1 VCLLKLNNFSS
12 KDFAK
17 YHPGGALGKQLY
29 LRVSDLIKNNQVPQ
43 VSEND
48 SVAKVIVEISEKRL
62 GVTAVLNAKNAIV
75 GIITDGDIRRMLSK
89 STTIDNFTAK
99 DIMGKN
105 PKTILNDAM
114 AVEALERL
122 ENNNITQILVTDLEN
137 KYIGVVHLHD
147 LIKEGIF

>member
-1 VCLLKLNNFSS
+1 
-12 KDFAK
+12 
-17 YHPGGALGKQLY
+17 
-29 LRVSDLIKNNQVPQ
+29 
-43 VSEND
+43 
-48 SVAKVIVEISEKRL
+48 
-62 GVTAVLNAKNAIV
+62 
-75 GIITDGDIRRMLSK
+75 MLSK
-89 STTIDNFTAK
+89 STTIESFTAK